1 MGKVRTSL
9 SLSSFDVI
17 SGTKEKVIEDLTEM
31 IHQIQNAESLF
42 VSSPEYQDLA
52 KSILSGQVKVSGK
65 KNCCGRGV
73 VPDVVFPCNSY
84 NMNEM
89 LRFSVMSRAEAYAMS
104 YGLFAVLADNPAET
118 DARRVKNLFKKRYPN
133 SRVPHSYEISSH
145 IHRFHDKNQ
154 KAPCLPGSPARIDLS
169 VCDGHYLNLSHT
181 DREIVLKFRNLP
193 TAGRQV
199 SLRFTIPE
207 GDRFQGDKISKP
219 VVQIVNS
226 RLVFKFTVEYMVPD
240 ITPIKV
246 MGVDLG
252 KIEPFVATVIDDSLN
267 WHSAPFFATDRIK
280 DLGHKYDDLMSR
292 VAHLKDKENRC
303 RASNH
308 LAKADTLAQ
317 HQCGIRDKARRVKD
331 EAMHQIGHEIAETAY
346 RMNAEVVM
354 ENLFWLGSRGG
365 KWNFREIQDA
375 ITNSCARK
383 GVPVSFVS
391 ARDTSNTCTRCG
403 SLVKHTGRDNVC
415 TSCGFR
421 INRDVA
427 ASREIALR
435 GADVRLRESLRQ
447 RRPGVLVPHR
457 AALATTTSGTSP
469 ETT

>member
-9 SLSSFDVI
+9 SLSRFDVI
-17 SGTKEKVIEDLTEM
+17 SGAKEKVIEDLTEM
-31 IHQIQNAESLF
+31 IHQIQDAESLF

-52 KSILSGQVKVSGK
+52 ESILSGQVKVSSK
-65 KNCCGRGV
+65 KNRCGRGV

-89 LRFSVMSRAEAYAMS
+89 LRSSVMSRAEVYAMS
-104 YGLFAVLADNPAET
+104 YGLFSVMADNPSET
-118 DARRVKNLFKKRYPN
+118 NARQIKDLFKEKYPN
-133 SRVPHSYEISSH
+133 SRLPHSYEISSH

-154 KAPCLPGSPARIDLS
+154 RIPCLPGAPANIDLS
-169 VCDGHYLNLSHT
+169 NCDGHYLKLSHT

-193 TAGRQV
+193 TAGRKV

-219 VVQIVNS
+219 VVQIVNN

-240 ITPIKV
+240 ITPTKV

-252 KIEPFVATVIDDSLN
+252 KVEPFVATFIDESLH

-280 DLGHKYDDLMSR
+280 DLGRKYDDLMSR
-292 VAHLKDKENRC
+292 ASHLRDKENRC

-308 LAKADTLAQ
+308 LSKADALAQ
-317 HQCGIRDKARRVKD
+317 HQLGIRDKARRVKS

-354 ENLFWLGSRGG
+354 ENLSWLGSRGG
-365 KWNFREIQDA
+365 RWNFHEIQDA

-383 GVPVSFVS
+383 GVPVSFVN
-391 ARDTSNTCTRCG
+391 AKDTSNTCTRCG
-403 SLVKHTGRDNVC
+403 SSVRHTGRDNVC

-421 INRDVA
+421 INKDVA

-435 GADVRLRESLRQ
+435 GADIRLRESLRQ
-447 RRPGVLVPHR
+447 RRSGVPVPHR
-457 AALATTTSGTSP
+457 AALATITSGTSP
-469 ETT
+469 ETN

>member
-9 SLSSFDVI
+9 SLSRFDVVNGI
-17 SGTKEKVIEDLTEM
+17 KEEVTKDLKEM
-31 IHQIQNAESLF
+31 IHQIQDAESSF
-42 VSSPEYQDLA
+42 VNSPEYQNLA
-52 KSILSGQVKVSGK
+52 ENILSGQVKVSGK
-65 KNCCGRGV
+65 KNRCGRGV

-89 LRFSVMSRAEAYAMS
+89 LRSSVMSRVEVYAMS

-118 DARRVKNLFKKRYPN
+118 DARRVKALFKKRYPN
-133 SRVPHSYEISSH
+133 SQIPHYCEISSH

-154 KAPCLPGSPARIDLS
+154 KTPCLPGAPSKIDLS
-169 VCDGHYLNLSHT
+169 NCDGHYLKLSHT
-181 DREIVLKFRNLP
+181 DREIVLNFRNLP

-199 SLRFTIPE
+199 LLRFTIPE

-219 VVQIVNS
+219 VVQIVNK

-240 ITPIKV
+240 ITPTKV

-280 DLGHKYDDLMSR
+280 DLGHKYDDLISK
-292 VAHLKDKENRC
+292 ASHLRDKENRC
-303 RASNH
+303 RTSNH
-308 LAKADTLAQ
+308 LDKADTLAQ
-317 HQCGIRDKARRVKD
+317 HQRGIRNKARRVKS

-346 RMNAEVVM
+346 NMNAEVVM
-354 ENLFWLGSRGG
+354 ENLSWLGSRGG
-365 KWNFREIQDA
+365 RWNFREIQDA

-391 ARDTSNTCTRCG
+391 AKDTSNTCTRCG
-403 SLVKHTGRDNVC
+403 SSVRHTGRDNVC

-435 GADVRLRESLRQ
+435 GVDIRLRESLRQ
-447 RRPGVLVPHR
+447 RRPGVPVPHR

>member
-9 SLSSFDVI
+9 SLSSFEVI
-17 SGTKEKVIEDLTEM
+17 NSSKEKVIENLTEM
-31 IHQIQNAESLF
+31 IHQIQDAESSF
-42 VSSPEYQDLA
+42 VNSPEYQNLA
-52 KSILSGQVKVSGK
+52 ESILSGQVKVSGK
-65 KNCCGRGV
+65 KNRCGRGV

-89 LRFSVMSRAEAYAMS
+89 LRSSVMSRAEIYAMS
-104 YGLFAVLADNPAET
+104 YGLFSVMADNPAET
-118 DARRVKNLFKKRYPN
+118 NARRVKDLFKEKYPN
-133 SRVPHSYEISSH
+133 SRVPHPYEVSSH

-154 KAPCLPGSPARIDLS
+154 KTPCLPGASSKIDLS
-169 VCDGHYLNLSHT
+169 NCDGHYLKLSHT

-199 SLRFTIPE
+199 LLRFTIPE

-219 VVQIVNS
+219 VVQIVNN
-226 RLVFKFTVEYMVPD
+226 RLVFKFTVEYIVPD
-240 ITPIKV
+240 ITRTKV

-252 KIEPFVATVIDDSLN
+252 KVEPFVATIIDESLH
-267 WHSAPFFATDRIK
+267 WYSAPFFAADRVK
-280 DLGHKYDDLMSR
+280 DLGRQYDNLMSR
-292 VAHLKDKENRC
+292 ASHLRDKENRC

-308 LAKADTLAQ
+308 LSKADALAQ
-317 HQCGIRDKARRVKD
+317 HQLGIRDKARRVKS
-331 EAMHQIGHEIAETAY
+331 EAMHQIGHEIAEVAFK
-346 RMNAEVVM
+346 MNAEVVM
-354 ENLFWLGSRGG
+354 ENLSWLGSRGG
-365 KWNFREIQDA
+365 RWNFHEIQDA

-383 GVPVSFVS
+383 GVPVSFVN
-391 ARDTSNTCTRCG
+391 AKDTSNTCTRCG
-403 SLVKHTGRDNVC
+403 SSVRHTGRDNVC
-415 TSCGFR
+415 ASCGFR

-435 GADVRLRESLRQ
+435 GADIRLRESLRQ
-447 RRPGVLVPHR
+447 RRLGVPVPHR

>member
-9 SLSSFDVI
+9 SLSRFDAVN
-17 SGTKEKVIEDLTEM
+17 SSTEKVTEDLKEM
-31 IHQIQNAESLF
+31 IHQIQNAESSF
-42 VSSPEYQDLA
+42 VYSPEYQDLA
-52 KSILSGQVKVSGK
+52 ERILSGQVKVSGK

-89 LRFSVMSRAEAYAMS
+89 LRFSVMSRAETYAMS
-104 YGLFAVLADNPAET
+104 YGLFSIMTDNPAET
-118 DARRVKNLFKKRYPN
+118 DVRRVKYLFKERYPN
-133 SRVPHSYEISSH
+133 SRAPHSYEVSSH

-199 SLRFTIPE
+199 TLRFTIPE

-219 VVQIVNS
+219 VVQIVNG

-240 ITPIKV
+240 ITPTKV

-252 KIEPFVATVIDDSLN
+252 KVEPFVATIIDESLH

-280 DLGHKYDDLMSR
+280 DLSYKYDDLMSR
-292 VAHLKDKENRC
+292 ASHLRDKENRC

-308 LAKADTLAQ
+308 LSKADALAQ
-317 HQCGIRDKARRVKD
+317 HQQGIRDKARRVKS
-331 EAMHQIGHEIAETAY
+331 EAMHQIGHEIAEAAY
-346 RMNAEVVM
+346 RMNAEVVL
-354 ENLFWLGSRGG
+354 ENLSWLGSRGG
-365 KWNFREIQDA
+365 R
-375 ITNSCARK
+375 
-383 GVPVSFVS
+383 
-391 ARDTSNTCTRCG
+391 
-403 SLVKHTGRDNVC
+403 
-415 TSCGFR
+415 
-421 INRDVA
+421 
-427 ASREIALR
+427 
-435 GADVRLRESLRQ
+435 
-447 RRPGVLVPHR
+447 
-457 AALATTTSGTSP
+457 
-469 ETT
+469 

>member
-9 SLSSFDVI
+9 SLSKFDVI

-31 IHQIQNAESLF
+31 IHQIQDAESSF
-42 VSSPEYQDLA
+42 VSSPGYQDLTEN
-52 KSILSGQVKVSGK
+52 IISGQVKVYGK
-65 KNCCGRGV
+65 KSRCGRGV

-89 LRFSVMSRAEAYAMS
+89 LRSSVMSSAETYAMS

-118 DARRVKNLFKKRYPN
+118 DTRRVKNLFKKRYPY

-154 KAPCLPGSPARIDLS
+154 RTPCLPGAPANIDLS
-169 VCDGHYLNLSHT
+169 VCDGHYLSLSYT
-181 DREIVLKFRNLP
+181 DQEITLKFRNLT

-199 SLRFTIPE
+199 SLRFTVPE

-219 VVQIVNS
+219 VVQIVNG

-240 ITPIKV
+240 ITPTKV

-252 KIEPFVATVIDDSLN
+252 KIEPFVATVIDDSLH

-292 VAHLKDKENRC
+292 ASHLRDKENRC

-308 LAKADTLAQ
+308 LSKADALAQ
-317 HQCGIRDKARRVKD
+317 HQLGIRDKARRVKS
-331 EAMHQIGHEIAETAY
+331 EAMHQIGHEIAEVAFK
-346 RMNAEVVM
+346 MNAEVVM
-354 ENLFWLGSRGG
+354 ENLSWLGSRGG
-365 KWNFREIQDA
+365 RWNFHEIQDA
-375 ITNSCARK
+375 IANSCARK

-391 ARDTSNTCTRCG
+391 AKDTSNTCTRCG
-403 SLVKHTGRDNVC
+403 SSVRHTGRDNVC

-435 GADVRLRESLRQ
+435 GADIRLRESLRQ
-447 RRPGVLVPHR
+447 RRPSVPVPHR

>member
-9 SLSSFDVI
+9 SLSRFDVI
-17 SGTKEKVIEDLTEM
+17 SGVKEKVIEDLTEM
-31 IHQIQNAESLF
+31 IYQIQDAESLF

-52 KSILSGQVKVSGK
+52 ESILSGQVKVSGK
-65 KNCCGRGV
+65 KNRCGRGM
-73 VPDVVFPCNSY
+73 VPDAVFSCNSY

-89 LRFSVMSRAEAYAMS
+89 LRSSVMSRAETYAMS
-104 YGLFAVLADNPAET
+104 YGLFTVLADNPTET
-118 DARRVKNLFKKRYPN
+118 DARRVKDLFKERYPN

-154 KAPCLPGSPARIDLS
+154 KNPCLPGAPAKIDLS
-169 VCDGHYLNLSHT
+169 ACDGHYLNLSHT
-181 DREIVLKFRNLP
+181 DQEITLKFRNLP

-199 SLRFTIPE
+199 SLRFTIPV

-219 VVQIVNS
+219 VLQIVNG

-240 ITPIKV
+240 ITPTRV

-280 DLGHKYDDLMSR
+280 DLGRQYDNLMSR
-292 VAHLKDKENRC
+292 ASHLRDKENRC

-308 LAKADTLAQ
+308 LDKADTLAQ
-317 HQCGIRDKARRVKD
+317 HQQGIRDKARRVKN
-331 EAMHQIGHEIAETAY
+331 EAMHQIGHEIAEVAFK
-346 RMNAEVVM
+346 MNAKVVL
-354 ENLFWLGSRGG
+354 ENLSWLESRGG
-365 KWNFREIQDA
+365 RWNFREIQDA

-391 ARDTSNTCTRCG
+391 AKDTSNTCTRCG
-403 SLVKHTGRDNVC
+403 SSVIHTGRDNVC

-435 GADVRLRESLRQ
+435 GTDIRLREPLRQ
-447 RRPGVLVPHR
+447 RRPGVPVPHR
-457 AALATTTSGTSP
+457 AALATTTSGTNP